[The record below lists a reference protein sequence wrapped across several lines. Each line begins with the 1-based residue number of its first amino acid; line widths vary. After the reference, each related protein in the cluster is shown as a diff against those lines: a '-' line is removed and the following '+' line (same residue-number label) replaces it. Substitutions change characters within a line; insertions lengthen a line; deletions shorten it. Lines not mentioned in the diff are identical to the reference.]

1 LNVGEKGRGIMEN
14 EVVVMLGKI
23 FWVLAGIQITLVIFG
38 AVILIALSDIGR
50 KMDILK
56 RIFRQMGR

>member
-1 LNVGEKGRGIMEN
+1 MNVGEKGRGIMEN